1 MEFQNYISAIR
12 RRWHYLAL
20 SVVIICGLVA
30 YHIKTSKPQ
39 AFYQATS
46 RIFVSAS
53 TDSVSAEDIAQMAV
67 ANDVA
72 AEVLKTLN
80 LERKMSVGDVLLRL
94 HAEVAGGSNNRG
106 NTVMITAYGDSPE
119 GAIDLSS
126 AVAHEAKDQALALM
140 NLGTKNQG
148 DYIQTEMDKAERR
161 LQQARTKLTTF
172 KELHKDLLVPLDY
185 SDAKRMIAELEDQ
198 ASRADSEM
206 QENENRVAQL
216 RRTIGRRS
224 QAKIDVAS
232 APSSAVVDTLNKTLA
247 EKSVLL
253 MDQKMKY
260 TDENPKVKETQQ
272 QIDAIKARLQQEYKK
287 SFSLENAPTSIE
299 YQFLVG
305 DISRYQAEVKASE
318 AQKAAINRLAGR
330 AKAQLTQVPEL
341 EAQYGQLNT
350 DFLTAQNAYM
360 DLRNR
365 LDQAQLAVRIA
376 SKQQQDKQ
384 GIGLVD
390 DARVAEPTPGYRL
403 QQPKVKMAIAFM
415 ISVILGIGIILF
427 VEGMDTS
434 IRDVDQMEDR
444 YQLPVL
450 GVIPT
455 LREAALKSGS
465 TLVLRDSPDSA
476 FAEPYR
482 IMRANFLALAAQAGA
497 RSVLITSTLPGEGKS
512 TTAAN
517 FASSLAESHKKVVL
531 IDADLRNPTLHK
543 SFGIRKEPGLSNYL
557 NGECRLEDVIF
568 PTNVENLLL
577 ISAGS
582 IPDNPSRLLTGE
594 RMRELLDSLS
604 ATSDYVVVD
613 TPPAVAFSDAMEL
626 AQIVDSMIV
635 VVGAGSRLES
645 AHFRAR
651 TQLANAR
658 AVLVGTVLNRV
669 QAHDV
674 DSYRYSAR
682 YYPKLNGRSG
692 HHSPPPALPEPP
704 SEAPP
709 APAETVG

>member
-1 MEFQNYISAIR
+1 MDFQNYISAIR

-30 YHIKTSKPQ
+30 YHIKTTKPQ

-46 RIFVSAS
+46 RIFVSAQ
-53 TDSVSAEDIAQMAV
+53 TNSVTAEDIAQMAV

-72 AEVLKTLN
+72 AEVLKTLG
-80 LERKMSVGDVLLRL
+80 LENRMSVGDVLLRL
-94 HAEVAGGSNNRG
+94 TSDVAGGSNNRG
-106 NTVMITAYGDSPE
+106 NTVTVTALGETPE
-119 GAIDLSS
+119 AAMALSN
-126 AVAHEAKDQALALM
+126 AVAHEAKDQALALT
-140 NLGTKNQG
+140 NLGTRNQG
-148 DYIQTEMDKAERR
+148 DYIQTELTKAQRR
-161 LQQARTKLTTF
+161 LQLAQMKLTGF
-172 KELHKDLLVPLDY
+172 KEQHKDLLVPLDY
-185 SDAKRMIAELEDQ
+185 GDAKRMISELEDQ
-198 ASRADSEM
+198 ASRAESEV
-206 QENENRVAQL
+206 QQNQNRVSQL
-216 RRTIGRRS
+216 QRTIGHRS
-224 QAKIDVAS
+224 QAKIDVSS

-272 QIDAIKARLQQEYKK
+272 QIDAIKDRLQQEYKK

-305 DISRYQAEVKASE
+305 DISRYQAEKRAAE
-318 AQKAAINRLAGR
+318 AQKAAIARLAGR
-330 AKAQLTQVPEL
+330 AKAQLSQVPEL

-350 DFLTAQNAYM
+350 EFLTAQNAYM

-376 SKQQQDKQ
+376 NKQQEDKQ

-390 DARVAEPTPGYRL
+390 DARVAQPTPGYRL
-403 QQPKVKMAIAFM
+403 QQPKVKMAIAFF
-415 ISVILGIGIILF
+415 ISIILGIGIILF
-427 VEGMDTS
+427 IEGMDTS

-465 TLVLRDSPDSA
+465 TLVLRDSPGSA

-497 RSVLITSTLPGEGKS
+497 RSVVITSTLPGEGKS

-531 IDADLRNPTLHK
+531 VDADLRNPTLHK
-543 SFGIRKEPGLSNYL
+543 SFGVRKEPGLSNYL
-557 NGECRLEDVIF
+557 NGECTLADAIF
-568 PTNVENLLL
+568 PTTTENLLL
-577 ISAGS
+577 VTAGS
-582 IPDNPSRLLTGE
+582 IPENPSRLLTSA
-594 RMRELLDSLS
+594 RMRELLDALGEM
-604 ATSDYVVVD
+604 ADYVVVD

-658 AVLVGTVLNRV
+658 ATLVGTVLNRV
-669 QAHDV
+669 QAQDV

-682 YYPKLNGRSG
+682 YYPRLNGRDG
-692 HHSPPPALPEPP
+692 LPNRPPALPNTTGDRP
-704 SEAPP
+704 S
-709 APAETVG
+709 APAETAG